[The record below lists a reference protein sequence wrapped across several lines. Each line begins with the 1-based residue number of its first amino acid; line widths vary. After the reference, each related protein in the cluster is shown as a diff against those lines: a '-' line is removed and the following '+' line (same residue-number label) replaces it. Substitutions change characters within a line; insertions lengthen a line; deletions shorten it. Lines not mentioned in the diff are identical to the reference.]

1 MIERNPKQ
9 KNREESNVYEIVKVS
24 RYYKGRCTITH
35 EKTVKPNATKE
46 DIEKIVNASPEKYEG
61 ERAEFW
67 DDMETMGCSSYHG
80 YMFFER
86 N

>member
-1 MIERNPKQ
+1 M
-9 KNREESNVYEIVKVS
+9 YEIVKVS
-24 RYYKGRCTITH
+24 RYSKGRCTITR
-35 EKTVKPNATKE
+35 EKTVKPNASKA

-67 DDMETMGCSSYHG
+67 DDMETMGCAHYHG
-80 YMFFER
+80 YSFFER